1 MLAYLWM
8 AAINRKVRADSTT
21 VAIASTILPYT
32 KVYLSQVLIFN
43 IFFYANSLTEYY
55 VYLAEVKKS

>member
-21 VAIASTILPYT
+21 VAIASTILPYG
-32 KVYLSQVLIFN
+32 KVCIS
-43 IFFYANSLTEYY
+43 
-55 VYLAEVKKS
+55 KSGIDF